1 MNGAV
6 YIGGGMAALA
16 VAILVAAF
24 VFTADVPDDAVL
36 PLPEEVVSSDTTLA
50 SVDAT
55 EFEDLTLVEIFEN
68 TEASVVQIIV
78 DRNSTDILD
87 PNRDSLGSGIVF
99 DRLGNIITNA
109 HVVEDSLKTEVTF
122 LDGRTYEAE
131 IVGVDAHTDLAVVH
145 VDADPELLQPIM
157 VGDSGMLK
165 VGQSVTAIGNPFG
178 LSGSMTSGI
187 VSQIDRLLAT
197 ESTGFSI
204 PDVIQTDAA
213 INPGNSGGPLLN
225 MRGELV
231 GVNTAIQTNTGNF
244 NGVGFAVPSQTV
256 VKIIPTLISDG
267 KYDHPWI
274 GVSGLDINPTLV
286 RILNLTDSRG
296 FLIIGVVEDSP
307 ASRAGLIGSNTT
319 VIHDGDEILI
329 GGDIVMRV
337 DDIEVRKISDI
348 LIYLQRSKTVGD
360 ELVIQLLR
368 DGDLIEK
375 ILILDKRPA
384 E

>member
-1 MNGAV
+1 
-6 YIGGGMAALA
+6 MAALA
-16 VAILVAAF
+16 VAILVAAY
-24 VFTADVPDDAVL
+24 VFTTDV
-36 PLPEEVVSSDTTLA
+36 PEEVVSANITLTPA
-50 SVDAT
+50 DAT

-68 TEASVVQIIV
+68 TEASVVRIIV
-78 DRNSTDILD
+78 DKNSTDMLD

-99 DRLGNIITNA
+99 DRMGNIVTNA

-131 IVGVDAHTDLAVVH
+131 IVGVDVHTDLAVVN
-145 VDADPELLQPIM
+145 VDVDPELLQPIM
-157 VGDSGMLK
+157 VGDSGILK
-165 VGQSVTAIGNPFG
+165 VGQSVAAIGNPFG

-225 MRGELV
+225 MRGELI

-256 VKIIPTLISDG
+256 VKIIPTLISEG

-296 FLIIGVVEDSP
+296 FLIIGVVENSP

-319 VIHDGDEILI
+319 VIHDGNEILI

-337 DDIEVRKISDI
+337 DDVEVRKISDI

-375 ILILDKRPA
+375 VLILDKRPA

>member
-16 VAILVAAF
+16 VAILVAAY
-24 VFTADVPDDAVL
+24 VFTTDV
-36 PLPEEVVSSDTTLA
+36 PEEVVSSNITLTPA
-50 SVDAT
+50 DAI

-68 TEASVVQIIV
+68 TEASVVRIIV

-87 PNRDSLGSGIVF
+87 LNRDSLGSGFVF
-99 DRLGNIITNA
+99 DRMGNIVTNA
-109 HVVEDSLKTEVTF
+109 HVVEDSIKTEVTF
-122 LDGRTYEAE
+122 LDGRTYEAK
-131 IVGVDAHTDLAVVH
+131 IVGVDVHTDLAVVH

-165 VGQSVTAIGNPFG
+165 VGQSVAAIGNPFG

-187 VSQIDRLLAT
+187 VSQVDRLLAT
-197 ESTGFSI
+197 ESSGFSI

-256 VKIIPTLISDG
+256 VKIIPTLISEG

-296 FLIIGVVEDSP
+296 FLIMGVAEDSP

-319 VIHDGDEILI
+319 VIYDGDEILI

-360 ELVIQLLR
+360 ELAIQLLR

-375 ILILDKRPA
+375 VLILDKRPV